1 MLTCHYRVS
10 FVSFLS
16 LTFCHGIC
24 DTMEKSKNIS
34 AQNWATS
41 SSFKM
46 NSFAQPTATG
56 ESSQLLASNQM
67 EMRPMN
73 GQSINHGPQVLPN
86 GPNPPHSPINGPHN
100 PNSMNLQSHRP
111 SIQMHSMNNP
121 PRASPRTIQ

>member
-1 MLTCHYRVS
+1 MCH
-10 FVSFLS
+10 
-16 LTFCHGIC
+16 FCHAIR
-24 DTMEKSKNIS
+24 DTMEKLCKTFS

-56 ESSQLLASNQM
+56 ESNQLLAPNQM

-86 GPNPPHSPINGPHN
+86 TPHSPINGPHN

-111 SIQMHSMNNP
+111 SIQMHSMNNQ